1 MESISEVVGVLNDLL
16 KINKDRVESYKKASY
31 DTSDPGLKALFWNM
45 ADQSRKNITDITKEI
60 IHHHGSSESPEATSA
75 AKIYDAWADF
85 KAKFSGSSVK
95 NVLTACE
102 SREAEV
108 LHAYKKA
115 KVKPFSASLID
126 LIERHE
132 QSLRS
137 SHEVIRVYQQ
147 AYSKI
152 DKLFS

>member
-1 MESISEVVGVLNDLL
+1 MESISEIVGVLNDLL
-16 KINKDRVESYKKASY
+16 KINRDRVENYKKASY

-60 IHHHGSSESPEATSA
+60 IHHNGSSESSETTPAT
-75 AKIYDAWADF
+75 KIYDAWVDF

-102 SREAEV
+102 SREVEV

-115 KVKPFSASLID
+115 KVKPSSAPLID

-152 DKLFS
+152 DRLFS